1 VPSPIALG
9 QRVLAV
15 FDDRE
20 TADRAALAA
29 RKAGAQVIER
39 HEGHEAA
46 DAIDATGAKRGLAAR
61 VGRAVQ
67 FSVEDQMPALA
78 WYEAALRDGRVVVG
92 VPTRSREQTQAVVAA
107 LKGAGGHFI
116 NRFGRLDT
124 EEFTRWRGPEPKISH
139 LLK

>member
-1 VPSPIALG
+1 VPGKIALG
-9 QRVLAV
+9 ERVLAV

-20 TADRAALAA
+20 RADRAALAA

-39 HEGHEAA
+39 HEGDAAA
-46 DAIDATGAKRGLAAR
+46 DAIDATGIRRGLVAR

-78 WYEAALRDGRVVVG
+78 WYEAALRSGRIVLAI
-92 VPTRSREQTQAVVAA
+92 PTRSREQTRAIVEA
-107 LKGAGGHFI
+107 LTREGGHFI
-116 NRFGRLDT
+116 NRFGRLET
-124 EEFTRWRGPEPKISH
+124 EEFSRWRGPEPEVSS